1 MNKTLLLVDGS
12 SYLYRAFHAMPDL
25 RNAQGEPTGA
35 IYGVIN
41 MLRKLA
47 HDYQPQYAACIFDVR
62 GKTFRDELYP
72 EYKAHRPSMPEDLAH
87 QVEAI
92 HDVVK
97 AMGWPVVGVAGVEA
111 DDVIATMAEMA
122 EQKGWKSIIS
132 TGDKDLAQLV
142 TEQTTLVNTMSN
154 ETLTPEA
161 VQKKFGVRPDQIVD
175 YLMLVGDA
183 VDNVPGVN
191 KVGPKTAV
199 KWLDQ
204 YASVDEIVAHAGD
217 IKGAV
222 GEHLRVA
229 LPQFEL
235 TRDLLTVRRNCDLSD
250 VMTSFDDLL
259 MRSADKETLITHY
272 ERFGFRSWLREIT
285 QDSSRVPSGDA
296 RVALSASQGLQATHS
311 ATANQ
316 AAQANLFD
324 SEEPNKSTQASAHH
338 PVLLSPSCSETV
350 NVQPVYSCV
359 KTIEEAKL
367 WLEKITAASIVAFDT
382 ETTSLDGMKAKLV
395 GFSLSIEPGVACYV
409 PVAHRGPD
417 AHDMLPKSVV
427 LALFKPWFE
436 SSNPTKLLH
445 HAKYDTHVLENEGIH
460 LDGIAHDS
468 MLEAYV
474 LESHKSV
481 SLHELSQRWLGLKGA
496 TYESICGKGAN
507 QIGFDE
513 VNLELATHY
522 ACEDAD
528 FTLRLHQALFP
539 QIAAVPSLKSIY
551 DLECNVSKVLFEIER
566 QGVLI
571 DVQELAK
578 QSHGLGLQLLAIE
591 QKAYELAGQP
601 FNLNSPKQLAEI
613 LFGQM
618 KLPVVRKTPGGTPST
633 DEEVLTKL
641 AQDYPLPQ
649 VLLNYRGLAKL
660 KSTYTDKLPKMVNA
674 DTGRVHTHYSQAS
687 VITGRLS
694 SSDPNLQNIPV
705 RTAEGR
711 QVRCAFIAAPGC
723 LLVSA
728 DYSQIEL
735 RVMAHVSGD
744 AGLQQAFAAGED
756 IHRATAS
763 EVFGTPLKDV
773 TVEQRRAAKA
783 INFGLIYG
791 MGAFGLASNL
801 GITRDAAQS
810 YIDRYFARYPGV
822 AQYMAEIKAKAY
834 EQGWVET
841 VFGRRLYFPDI
852 QGSGARRAGAER
864 AAINAPM
871 QGTAA
876 DLIKMA
882 MVVISKWLH
891 TQNLKSKVTMQV
903 HDELVLEVPE
913 SEFELIKLKIP
924 ELMCSV
930 AQLSVPLLAEVG
942 SGMNWE
948 QAH

>member
-1 MNKTLLLVDGS
+1 M
-12 SYLYRAFHAMPDL
+12 YRAFHAMPDL

-35 IYGVIN
+35 IYGVVN

-47 HDYQPQYAACIFDVR
+47 HDYHPQYAACVFDVR
-62 GKTFRDELYP
+62 GKTFREELYP
-72 EYKAHRPSMPEDLAH
+72 EYKAHRPSMPEDLSL
-87 QVEAI
+87 QVLAI
-92 HDVVK
+92 HDIVK
-97 AMGWPVVGVAGVEA
+97 AMGWPVIGIQGVEA

-122 EQKGWKSIIS
+122 EKQGWKTIIS

-142 TEQTTLVNTMSN
+142 TDQTTLINTMSS
-154 ETLTPEA
+154 ETLDPA
-161 VQKKFGVRPDQIVD
+161 GVIKKFGVRPDQIVD

-204 YASVDEIVAHAGD
+204 YASVDAIVAHAQD

-222 GEHLRVA
+222 GEYLRAA
-229 LPQFEL
+229 LLQFPL
-235 TRDLLTVRRNCDLSD
+235 TRDLLTVRRDCDLSA
-250 VMTSFDDLL
+250 VMTSFDDLV
-259 MRSADKETLITHY
+259 MRPGDKETLIAHY

-285 QDSSRVPSGDA
+285 QDASRIPSGDA
-296 RVALSASQGLQATHS
+296 RSANNTHS
-311 ATANQ
+311 PANPFNATGIIQNHTAGSADSSKQAKNLNKDDELIVQ
-316 AAQANLFD
+316 AAVIPQVYRCVTTIDEAEQWLKKIQ
-324 SEEPNKSTQASAHH
+324 SS
-338 PVLLSPSCSETV
+338 SC
-350 NVQPVYSCV
+350 
-359 KTIEEAKL
+359 
-367 WLEKITAASIVAFDT
+367 VAFDT
-382 ETTSLDGMKAKLV
+382 ETTSLDGMQAKLV
-395 GFSLSIEPGVACYV
+395 GFSLSTELGVACYI
-409 PVAHRGPD
+409 PVGHRGPD
-417 AHDMLPKSVV
+417 AQDMLPKAEV

-436 SSNPTKLLH
+436 STTPTKLLH
-445 HAKYDTHVLENEGIH
+445 HAKYDTHVLANEGIA
-460 LDGIAHDS
+460 LNGVAHDT

-474 LESHKSV
+474 LESHRGV
-481 SLHELSQRWLGLKGA
+481 SLHELSQRWLGLNGA
-496 TYESICGKGAN
+496 TYESICGKGVN

-513 VNLELATHY
+513 VDLEQATQY

-528 FTLRLHQALFP
+528 YTLRLHLALFP
-539 QIAAVPSLKSIY
+539 QIEAIASLKSIY
-551 DLECNVSKVLFEIER
+551 ELECHVSKVLFEIER

-649 VLLNYRGLAKL
+649 VLLSYRGLAKL

-674 DTGRVHTHYSQAS
+674 STGRVHTHYSQAS

-705 RTAEGR
+705 RTPEGR

-723 LLVSA
+723 FLVSA

-744 AGLQQAFAAGED
+744 AGLQHAFAAGED

-763 EVFGTPLKDV
+763 EVFGIPLSEV
-773 TVEQRRAAKA
+773 TAEQRRAAKA

-822 AQYMAEIKAKAY
+822 AQYMAEIKAKAH

-841 VFGRRLYFPDI
+841 VFGRRLAFPDI

-882 MVVISKWLH
+882 MVVISEWLKD
-891 TQNLKSKVTMQV
+891 QNLQSKVTMQV

-913 SEFELIKLKIP
+913 TELELIKLKIP

-930 AQLSVPLLAEVG
+930 AQLSVPLVAEVG
-942 SGMNWE
+942 FGLNWE

>member
-25 RNAQGEPTGA
+25 RNAKGEPTGA

-161 VQKKFGVRPDQIVD
+161 VHKKFGVRPDQIVD

-259 MRSADKETLITHY
+259 MRSADKETLIANY

-285 QDSSRVPSGDA
+285 QDNSRIPSGDA
-296 RVALSASQGLQATHS
+296 RVASPASPSTHS
-311 ATANQ
+311 TSTHQVNSVVQPKQ
-316 AAQANLFD
+316 AAQAGLFD
-324 SEEPNKSTQASAHH
+324 SDEPYKSTQAFA
-338 PVLLSPSCSETV
+338 
-350 NVQPVYSCV
+350 QPVYCCV
-359 KTIEEAKL
+359 KTIEDAQL

-395 GFSLSIEPGVACYV
+395 GFSLSIEPGVACYI

-756 IHRATAS
+756 IHRATAA
-763 EVFGTPLKDV
+763 EVFGTPLIDV
-773 TVEQRRAAKA
+773 TVDQRRAAKA

-930 AQLSVPLLAEVG
+930 AQLNVPLLAEVG

>member
-1 MNKTLLLVDGS
+1 
-12 SYLYRAFHAMPDL
+12 MPDL

-35 IYGVIN
+35 IYGVVN

-47 HDYQPQYAACIFDVR
+47 NDYRPQYAACVFDVR
-62 GKTFRDELYP
+62 GKTFREELYP
-72 EYKAHRPSMPEDLAH
+72 EYKAHRPSMPEDLTL
-87 QVEAI
+87 QVQAI
-92 HDVVK
+92 HDIVR
-97 AMGWPVVGVAGVEA
+97 AMGWPVIGIEGIEA
-111 DDVIATMAEMA
+111 DDVIATMVHRA
-122 EQKGWKSIIS
+122 EQEGWQSIIS

-142 TEQTTLVNTMSN
+142 TEHTTLVNTMSN
-154 ETLTPEA
+154 EVLDPTG
-161 VQKKFGVRPDQIVD
+161 VVKKFGVRPDQIVD

-204 YASVDEIVAHAGD
+204 YASVDMIVSHAAE

-222 GEHLRVA
+222 GEHLRAA

-235 TRDLLTVRRNCDLSD
+235 TRDLLTVKRDCDLSG
-250 VMTSFDDLL
+250 VMTSFADL
-259 MRSADKETLITHY
+259 AIKPIDQTTLLENY
-272 ERFGFRSWLREIT
+272 ERYGFRSWLRDLTSDPTRI
-285 QDSSRVPSGDA
+285 PKGDA
-296 RVALSASQGLQATHS
+296 RVAKAEPST
-311 ATANQ
+311 TRE
-316 AAQANLFD
+316 AQLAL
-324 SEEPNKSTQASAHH
+324 STQTA
-338 PVLLSPSCSETV
+338 LSFD
-350 NVQPVYSCV
+350 QPVIEQAYTCV
-359 KTIEEAKL
+359 KTRTEAER
-367 WLEKITAASIVAFDT
+367 WLQKVQSADLVALDT
-382 ETTSLDGMKAKLV
+382 ETTSLDGMQARLV
-395 GFSLSIEPGVACYV
+395 GFSLSVEPGQACYI

-417 AHDMLPKSVV
+417 AQDALSKAEV
-427 LALFKPWFE
+427 LAMFKPWFE
-436 SSNPTKLLH
+436 SAKPTKLLH
-445 HAKYDTHVLENEGIH
+445 HAKYDTHVLANEGIT
-460 LDGIAHDS
+460 LSGIAHDT

-481 SLHELSQRWLGLKGA
+481 ALHELSQRWLGLQGA
-496 TYESICGKGAN
+496 TYESICGKGAH
-507 QIGFDE
+507 QIGFDQ
-513 VNLELATHY
+513 VDLAQATQY
-522 ACEDAD
+522 ASEDAD
-528 FTLRLHQALFP
+528 FTLRLHHVLFP
-539 QIAAVPSLKSIY
+539 QIKAIQSLHNIY
-551 DLECNVSKVLFEIER
+551 QLECNVSAVLFEIER

-571 DVQELAK
+571 DSQELAR
-578 QSHGLGLQLLAIE
+578 QSHDLGHQLIAIE

-618 KLPVVRKTPGGTPST
+618 QLPVVRKTPGGTPST

-660 KSTYTDKLPKMVNA
+660 KSTYTDKLPKMVNPV
-674 DTGRVHTHYSQAS
+674 TGRVHTHYSQAS

-705 RTAEGR
+705 RTPEGR
-711 QVRCAFIAAPGC
+711 LVRRAFIASPGC
-723 LLVSA
+723 RLVSA

-744 AGLQQAFAAGED
+744 EGLQKAFAAGED

-763 EVFGTPLKDV
+763 EVFGTPLSDI
-773 TVEQRRAAKA
+773 TADQRRAAKA

-791 MGAFGLASNL
+791 MGAFGLANNL

-822 AQYMAEIKAKAY
+822 AQYMADIKVQAY
-834 EQGWVET
+834 EMGWVET
-841 VFGRRLYFPDI
+841 VFGRRLAFPDI
-852 QGSGARRAGAER
+852 KAGGARRAGAER

-882 MVVISKWLH
+882 MVTISNWLKA
-891 TQNLKSKVTMQV
+891 QKLSSKVTMQV
-903 HDELVLEVPE
+903 HDELLLEVPD
-913 SEFELIKLKIP
+913 SEFDLIVKRVP
-924 ELMCSV
+924 ELMCQV
-930 AQLSVPLLAEVG
+930 AQLSVPLVAEVG
-942 SGMNWE
+942 SGLNWE

>member
-1 MNKTLLLVDGS
+1 M
-12 SYLYRAFHAMPDL
+12 YRAFHAMPDL

-35 IYGVIN
+35 IYGVVN

-47 HDYQPQYAACIFDVR
+47 HDYHPQYAACVFDVR
-62 GKTFRDELYP
+62 GKTFREELYP
-72 EYKAHRPSMPEDLAH
+72 EYKAHRPSMPEDLSL
-87 QVEAI
+87 QVLAI
-92 HDVVK
+92 HDIVK
-97 AMGWPVVGVAGVEA
+97 AMGWPVIGIQGVEA

-122 EQKGWKSIIS
+122 EKQGWKTIIS

-142 TEQTTLVNTMSN
+142 TDQTTLINTMSS
-154 ETLTPEA
+154 ETLDPAA
-161 VQKKFGVRPDQIVD
+161 VIKKFGVRPDQIVD

-204 YASVDEIVAHAGD
+204 YASVDAIVAHSQD

-222 GEHLRVA
+222 GEHLRAA
-229 LPQFEL
+229 LLQFPL
-235 TRDLLTVRRNCDLSD
+235 TRDLLTVRRDCDLSA
-250 VMTSFDDLL
+250 VMTSFDDLV
-259 MRSADKETLITHY
+259 MRPGDKETLIAHY

-285 QDSSRVPSGDA
+285 QDASRIPSGDA
-296 RVALSASQGLQATHS
+296 RSASNAHSSANPFNTTDTIQNRTAGSTDPSKQA
-311 ATANQ
+311 NNLNKDDEFVVQ
-316 AAQANLFD
+316 AAVIPQVYRCVTTIDEAEQWLKKIQ
-324 SEEPNKSTQASAHH
+324 SS
-338 PVLLSPSCSETV
+338 SC
-350 NVQPVYSCV
+350 
-359 KTIEEAKL
+359 
-367 WLEKITAASIVAFDT
+367 VAFDT
-382 ETTSLDGMKAKLV
+382 ETTSLDGMQAKLV
-395 GFSLSIEPGVACYV
+395 GFSLSIEPGVACYI
-409 PVAHRGPD
+409 PVGHRGPD
-417 AHDMLPKSVV
+417 AQDMLPKADV

-436 SSNPTKLLH
+436 STAPTKLLH
-445 HAKYDTHVLENEGIH
+445 HAKYDTHVLANEGII
-460 LDGIAHDS
+460 LNGVAHDT
-468 MLEAYV
+468 MLQAYV
-474 LESHKSV
+474 LESHRSV

-496 TYESICGKGAN
+496 TYESICGKGVN

-513 VNLELATHY
+513 VDLEQATQY

-528 FTLRLHQALFP
+528 YTLRLHLALFP
-539 QIAAVPSLKSIY
+539 QIEAIASLKSIY
-551 DLECNVSKVLFEIER
+551 ELESHVSKVLFEIER

-649 VLLNYRGLAKL
+649 VLLSYRGLAKL

-674 DTGRVHTHYSQAS
+674 STGRVHTHYSQAS

-705 RTAEGR
+705 RTPEGR

-763 EVFGTPLKDV
+763 EVFGIQLLEV
-773 TVEQRRAAKA
+773 TADQRRAAKA

-822 AQYMAEIKAKAY
+822 AQYMAEIKAKAH

-841 VFGRRLYFPDI
+841 VFGRRLAFPDI

-882 MVVISKWLH
+882 MVVISKWLKD
-891 TQNLKSKVTMQV
+891 QNLQSKVTMQV

-913 SEFELIKLKIP
+913 TELELIKLKVP

-930 AQLSVPLLAEVG
+930 AQLSVPLVAEVG
-942 SGMNWE
+942 FGLNWE